1 MEKVQSFLLD
11 TIPDIAVAT
20 YDNVTVLY
28 LLYLRKYGG
37 LKVGTSH
44 SILHTI
50 EESCELL
57 GDTNSDVKLVYVEE
71 TEHAASIETSLKQC
85 VVMNGWK
92 RDAIIFN
99 GSVQTEII
107 DLKKTTIQQ
116 VIDVIKLFV
125 MENVEKITKR
135 KQKALIESVEME
147 QKRLDIELESKRI
160 ELESKRIDAELES
173 KRIDA
178 ELELKRIELELKRLD
193 MQRFMIDSKRQRN
206 NILNYYTKK

>member
-1 MEKVQSFLLD
+1 
-11 TIPDIAVAT
+11 
-20 YDNVTVLY
+20 
-28 LLYLRKYGG
+28 
-37 LKVGTSH
+37 
-44 SILHTI
+44 
-50 EESCELL
+50 
-57 GDTNSDVKLVYVEE
+57 
-71 TEHAASIETSLKQC
+71 
-85 VVMNGWK
+85 MNGWK
-92 RDAIIFN
+92 RDDIICN

-160 ELESKRIDAELES
+160 ELESKRIELES

-178 ELELKRIELELKRLD
+178 E
-193 MQRFMIDSKRQRN
+193 S
-206 NILNYYTKK
+206 

>member
-1 MEKVQSFLLD
+1 MVRIQQHC
-11 TIPDIAVAT
+11 
-20 YDNVTVLY
+20 
-28 LLYLRKYGG
+28 R
-37 LKVGTSH
+37 
-44 SILHTI
+44 
-50 EESCELL
+50 LL
-57 GDTNSDVKLVYVEE
+57 GDKNDGDVKRVYVEE

-92 RDAIIFN
+92 RDDIICN

-160 ELESKRIDAELES
+160 DAELESKRIDAESKRIDAELES

-193 MQRFMIDSKRQRN
+193 MQHFMIDSKRQRN